1 MAVLTVSNLSK
12 KFVERTLFENISF
25 HLEKGDKVGLIGANG
40 VGKTTL
46 FKIITGQEEQTS
58 GGVSK
63 DKNLTFGYMEQHSCS
78 TPDRTVYNELLS
90 VFEKQIKDEKR
101 LEEISFLIEN
111 GLGNTD
117 ELVAEQ
123 FRVRERFEREGG
135 LTYVSRTRSALN
147 GLGFTSDEYYMP
159 TERLSGGQRSKLSLA
174 KLLLSG
180 SDILLLDEPTNHLD
194 ISAVNWLE
202 GFIKEYK
209 GTVLLVS
216 HDRYFLDSVTN
227 KTLEIEHGKSQMY
240 IGSYTEFME
249 KKRRQQEALEQ
260 QYENQMK
267 EIARIEGIVEQQ
279 KRWGRARNFVTAASK
294 QKQADRLKEELV
306 TPDKELET
314 IHFSFNPKCE
324 SGNDVLI
331 CENLSKSFRNKRL
344 FDGVNIHIR
353 RGERVF
359 ILGEN
364 GCGKTT
370 LFKIIQRIYE
380 QDSGNVILGANVE
393 TGYFDQ
399 VQSNLNLEKSALN
412 EVWDEF
418 PYMTETEVRTALG
431 RFLFKGDNVFRQLRE
446 MSGGER
452 ARIALLKL
460 MLKGGNFLLL
470 DEPTNHLDTGF
481 REQLEQTLLEYTGTM
496 LIVSHDR
503 YFINKLADRIL
514 VLGKDGVT
522 EYLGNYDYYIE
533 KTDETFDKGI
543 FKAADKK
550 TQSGKKPNDYNLRK
564 ERQSNLRKVKTRLKR
579 CEESISETENRIEE
593 VQALLQSEEAL
604 ADYEKLLEFTNEMEE
619 LNGKLESLYEEWE
632 ESSVEL
638 EELEEEASSDS

>member
-12 KFVERTLFENISF
+12 IFVERKLFENISF

-46 FKIITGQEEQTS
+46 FKIITGQLDPS
-58 GGVSK
+58 GGGVSK
-63 DKNLTFGYMEQHSCS
+63 EKNLTFGYMEQHSCS
-78 TPDRTVYNELLS
+78 TPDRTVYSELLS
-90 VFEKQIKDEKR
+90 IFEPLIKDEKR
-101 LEEISFLIEN
+101 LDEISFMIEN
-111 GLGNTD
+111 NIGDTD

-123 FRVRERFEREGG
+123 FKIRERFERDGG
-135 LTYVSRTRSALN
+135 LTYVSRTRAALN
-147 GLGFTSDEYYMP
+147 GLGFTDDEFYMP

-180 SDILLLDEPTNHLD
+180 ADILLLDEPTNHLD

-202 GFIKEYK
+202 SFVKEYR
-209 GTVLLVS
+209 GTVLVVS

-240 IGSYTEFME
+240 IGNYSVFME
-249 KKRRQQEALEQ
+249 KKRKQQEMIEQ
-260 QYENQMK
+260 QYENQIK
-267 EIARIEGIVEQQ
+267 EISRIEGIVEQQ
-279 KRWGRARNFVTAASK
+279 KRWGRERNFITAASK

-306 TPDKELET
+306 IPDKELEQV
-314 IHFSFNPKCE
+314 HFKFTPRCE

-331 CENLSKSFRNKRL
+331 CENLSKSFGNKRL
-344 FDGVNIHIR
+344 FDNVNIHIR

-380 QDSGNVILGANVE
+380 QDYGSVTLGANVE
-393 TGYFDQ
+393 VGYFDQ
-399 VQSNLNLEKSALN
+399 VQSNLNLEKSAIN

-418 PYMTETEVRTALG
+418 PYLTETEVRTALG

-460 MLKGGNFLLL
+460 MLKEANFLLL

-481 REQLEQTLLEYTGTM
+481 REQLEQTLKEYSGTM

-514 VLGKDGVT
+514 VLSKDGVK

-533 KTDETFDKGI
+533 KTQESFDKGI
-543 FKAADKK
+543 FKETEKK
-550 TQSGKKPNDYNLRK
+550 TASGKKPNEYHLRK
-564 ERQSNLRKVKTRLKR
+564 EQQSNIRKAKTRLKR
-579 CEESISETENRIEE
+579 CEENIAATEQKIEE
-593 VQALLQSEEAL
+593 TQTLLQSEEVL
-604 ADYEKLLEFTNEMEE
+604 ADYEKLLELTNE
-619 LNGKLESLYEEWE
+619 LESLNKQLETLYEEWE
-632 ESSVEL
+632 EAAGSIE
-638 EELEEEASSDS
+638 

>member
-12 KFVERTLFENISF
+12 TFVERKLFENISF

-46 FKIITGQEEQTS
+46 FKIITGQLSPTG

-63 DKNLTFGYMEQHSCS
+63 EKNLTFGYMEQHSCS

-90 VFEKQIKDEKR
+90 IFEPLIKDEKR
-101 LEEISFLIEN
+101 LDEIAFLIEN
-111 GLGNTD
+111 NIGDTD

-123 FRVRERFEREGG
+123 FKIRERFERDGG
-135 LTYVSRTRSALN
+135 LTYVSRTRAALN
-147 GLGFTSDEYYMP
+147 GLGFTDDEFYMP

-180 SDILLLDEPTNHLD
+180 ADILLLDEPTNHLD

-202 GFIKEYK
+202 GFVKEYR
-209 GTVLLVS
+209 GTVLVVS

-240 IGSYTEFME
+240 IGNYSVFME
-249 KKRRQQEALEQ
+249 KKRKQQEIIEQ
-260 QYENQMK
+260 QYENQIK
-267 EIARIEGIVEQQ
+267 EISRIEGIVEQQ
-279 KRWGRARNFVTAASK
+279 KRWGRERNFITAASK
-294 QKQADRLKEELV
+294 QKQVDRLKEELV
-306 TPDKELET
+306 IPDKELEQVN
-314 IHFSFNPKCE
+314 FNFIPKCE

-331 CENLSKSFRNKRL
+331 CENLSKSFGHKRL
-344 FDGVNIHIR
+344 FDNVNIHIR

-380 QDSGNVILGANVE
+380 QDYGSVTLGANVE
-393 TGYFDQ
+393 VGYFDQ
-399 VQSNLNLEKSALN
+399 VQSNLNLEKSAIN

-418 PYMTETEVRTALG
+418 PYLTETEVRTALG

-460 MLKGGNFLLL
+460 MLKGANFLLL

-481 REQLEQTLLEYTGTM
+481 REQLEQTLKEYTGTM

-514 VLGKDGVT
+514 VLSANGVK

-533 KTDETFDKGI
+533 KTNESFDKGI
-543 FKAADKK
+543 FKETEKK
-550 TQSGKKPNDYNLRK
+550 SSNGKKPNDYNLKK
-564 ERQSNLRKVKTRLKR
+564 EKQSNLRKAKTRLKR
-579 CEESISETENRIEE
+579 CEDSIADTEEKIGAAQE
-593 VQALLQSEEAL
+593 LLQSEEAL
-604 ADYEKLLEFTNEMEE
+604 ANYEKLLEFTNELERLNLE
-619 LNGKLESLYEEWE
+619 LEKLYEEWE
-632 ESSVEL
+632 EVGSELQEL
-638 EELEEEASSDS
+638 ED

>member
-12 KFVERTLFENISF
+12 IFVERKLFENISF

-46 FKIITGQEEQTS
+46 FKIITGQLDPS
-58 GGVSK
+58 GGGVSK
-63 DKNLTFGYMEQHSCS
+63 EKNLTFGYMEQHSCS

-90 VFEKQIKDEKR
+90 IFEPLIKDEKR
-101 LEEISFLIEN
+101 LDEISFMIEN
-111 GLGNTD
+111 NIGDTD

-123 FRVRERFEREGG
+123 FKIRERFERDGG
-135 LTYVSRTRSALN
+135 LTYVSRTRAALN
-147 GLGFTSDEYYMP
+147 GLGFTDDEFYMP

-180 SDILLLDEPTNHLD
+180 ADILLLDEPTNHLD

-202 GFIKEYK
+202 SFVKEYR
-209 GTVLLVS
+209 GTVLVVS

-240 IGSYTEFME
+240 IGNYSVFME
-249 KKRRQQEALEQ
+249 KKRKQQEMIEQ
-260 QYENQMK
+260 QYENQIK
-267 EIARIEGIVEQQ
+267 EISRIEGIVEQQ
-279 KRWGRARNFVTAASK
+279 KRWGRERNFITAASK

-306 TPDKELET
+306 IPDKELEQV
-314 IHFSFNPKCE
+314 HFKFTPRCE

-331 CENLSKSFRNKRL
+331 CENLSKSFGNKRL
-344 FDGVNIHIR
+344 FDNVNIHIR

-380 QDSGNVILGANVE
+380 QDYGSVTLGANVE
-393 TGYFDQ
+393 VGYFDQ
-399 VQSNLNLEKSALN
+399 VQSNLNLEKSAIN

-418 PYMTETEVRTALG
+418 PYLTETEVRTALG

-460 MLKGGNFLLL
+460 MLKEANFLLL

-481 REQLEQTLLEYTGTM
+481 REQLEQTLKEYSGTM

-514 VLGKDGVT
+514 VLSKDGVK

-533 KTDETFDKGI
+533 KTQESFDKGI
-543 FKAADKK
+543 FKETEKK
-550 TQSGKKPNDYNLRK
+550 TASGKKPNEYHLRK
-564 ERQSNLRKVKTRLKR
+564 EQQSNIRKAKTRLKR
-579 CEESISETENRIEE
+579 CEENIAATEQKIEE
-593 VQALLQSEEAL
+593 TQTLLQSEEVL
-604 ADYEKLLEFTNEMEE
+604 ADYEKLLELTNE
-619 LNGKLESLYEEWE
+619 LESLNKQLETLYEEWE
-632 ESSVEL
+632 EAAGSIE
-638 EELEEEASSDS
+638 

>member
-12 KFVERTLFENISF
+12 IFVERKLFENISF

-46 FKIITGQEEQTS
+46 FKIITGQLDPS
-58 GGVSK
+58 GGGVSK
-63 DKNLTFGYMEQHSCS
+63 EKNLTFGYMEQHSCS
-78 TPDRTVYNELLS
+78 TPDRTVYSELLS
-90 VFEKQIKDEKR
+90 IFEPLIKDEKR
-101 LEEISFLIEN
+101 LDEISFMIEN
-111 GLGNTD
+111 NIGDTD

-123 FRVRERFEREGG
+123 FKIRERFERDGG
-135 LTYVSRTRSALN
+135 LTYVSRTRAALN
-147 GLGFTSDEYYMP
+147 GLGFTDDEFYMP

-180 SDILLLDEPTNHLD
+180 ADILLLDEPTNHLD

-202 GFIKEYK
+202 SFVKEYR
-209 GTVLLVS
+209 GTVLVVS

-240 IGSYTEFME
+240 IGNYSVFME
-249 KKRRQQEALEQ
+249 KKRKQQEMIEQ
-260 QYENQMK
+260 QYENQIK
-267 EIARIEGIVEQQ
+267 EISRIEGIVEQQ
-279 KRWGRARNFVTAASK
+279 KRWGRERNFITAASK
-294 QKQADRLKEELV
+294 QKQAERLKEELV
-306 TPDKELET
+306 IPDKELEQV
-314 IHFSFNPKCE
+314 HFKFTPRCE

-331 CENLSKSFRNKRL
+331 CENLSKSFGNKRL
-344 FDGVNIHIR
+344 FDNVNIHIR

-380 QDSGNVILGANVE
+380 QDYGSVTLGANVE
-393 TGYFDQ
+393 VGYFDQ
-399 VQSNLNLEKSALN
+399 VQSNLNLEKSAIK

-418 PYMTETEVRTALG
+418 PYLTETEVRTALG

-460 MLKGGNFLLL
+460 MLKEANFLLL

-481 REQLEQTLLEYTGTM
+481 REQLEQTLKEYSGTM

-514 VLGKDGVT
+514 VLSKDGVK

-533 KTDETFDKGI
+533 KTQESFDKGI
-543 FKAADKK
+543 FKETEKK
-550 TQSGKKPNDYNLRK
+550 TAGGKKPNEYHLRK
-564 ERQSNLRKVKTRLKR
+564 EQQSNIRKAKTRLKR
-579 CEESISETENRIEE
+579 CEENIAATEQKIEE
-593 VQALLQSEEAL
+593 TQTLLQSEEVL
-604 ADYEKLLEFTNEMEE
+604 ADYEKLLELTNE
-619 LNGKLESLYEEWE
+619 LESLNKQLETLYEEWE
-632 ESSVEL
+632 EAAGSIE
-638 EELEEEASSDS
+638 

>member
-12 KFVERTLFENISF
+12 TFVERKLFENISF

-46 FKIITGQEEQTS
+46 FKIITGQLEPS
-58 GGVSK
+58 GGGVSK
-63 DKNLTFGYMEQHSCS
+63 EKNLTFGYMEQHSCS

-90 VFEKQIKDEKR
+90 VFEPIIKDEKR
-101 LEEISFLIEN
+101 LDEIAFLIEN
-111 GLGNTD
+111 NIGNTD

-123 FRVRERFEREGG
+123 FKIRERFEMLGG
-135 LTYVSRTRSALN
+135 LTYVSRTRAALN
-147 GLGFTSDEYYMP
+147 GLGFTDDEFYMP

-180 SDILLLDEPTNHLD
+180 ADILLLDEPTNHLD

-202 GFIKEYK
+202 SFVKEYR
-209 GTVLLVS
+209 GTVLVVS

-240 IGSYTEFME
+240 IGNYSVFME
-249 KKRRQQEALEQ
+249 KKRKQQEIIIQ
-260 QYENQMK
+260 QYENQIK
-267 EIARIEGIVEQQ
+267 EISRIEGIVEQQ
-279 KRWGRARNFVTAASK
+279 KRWGRERNFITAASK
-294 QKQADRLKEELV
+294 QKQIDRLKEELV
-306 TPDKELET
+306 TPDKELEQV
-314 IHFSFNPKCE
+314 HFNFTPKCE

-331 CENLSKSFRNKRL
+331 CENLSKSFGNKRL
-344 FDGVNIHIR
+344 FDDVNIHIR

-380 QDSGNVILGANVE
+380 QDYGSVTLGANVE
-393 TGYFDQ
+393 VGYFDQ
-399 VQSNLNLEKSALN
+399 VQSNLNLEKSAIN
-412 EVWDEF
+412 DVWDEF
-418 PYMTETEVRTALG
+418 PYLTETEVRTALG
-431 RFLFKGDNVFRQLRE
+431 RFLFKGDNVFRQLKE

-460 MLKGGNFLLL
+460 MLKGANFLLL

-481 REQLEQTLLEYTGTM
+481 REQLEQTLKEYTGTM

-514 VLGKDGVT
+514 VLNKDGIK
-522 EYLGNYDYYIE
+522 EYLGNYDYYLE
-533 KTDETFDKGI
+533 KTNESFDKGI
-543 FKAADKK
+543 FKETEKK
-550 TQSGKKPNDYNLRK
+550 TANGKKPNDYNLKK
-564 ERQSNLRKVKTRLKR
+564 EKQSNIRKAKTRLKR
-579 CEESISETENRIEE
+579 CEESIAETEKKIEE
-593 VQALLQSEEAL
+593 THELLQSEEVIN
-604 ADYEKLLEFTNEMEE
+604 DYEKLLEFTNELERLNLE
-619 LNGKLESLYEEWE
+619 LEKLYEEWE
-632 ESSVEL
+632 VVSSEL
-638 EELEEEASSDS
+638 EELEN

>member
-12 KFVERTLFENISF
+12 TFVERKLFENISF

-46 FKIITGQEEQTS
+46 FKIITGQLSPTG

-63 DKNLTFGYMEQHSCS
+63 EKNLTFGYMEQHSCS

-90 VFEKQIKDEKR
+90 IFEPLIKDEKR
-101 LEEISFLIEN
+101 LDEIAFLIEN
-111 GLGNTD
+111 NIGDTD

-123 FRVRERFEREGG
+123 FKIRERFERDGG
-135 LTYVSRTRSALN
+135 LTYVSRTRAALN
-147 GLGFTSDEYYMP
+147 GLGFTDDEFYMP

-180 SDILLLDEPTNHLD
+180 ADILLLDEPTNHLD

-202 GFIKEYK
+202 GFVKEYR
-209 GTVLLVS
+209 GTVLVVS

-240 IGSYTEFME
+240 IGNYSVFME
-249 KKRRQQEALEQ
+249 KKRKQQEIIEQ
-260 QYENQMK
+260 QYENQIK
-267 EIARIEGIVEQQ
+267 EISRIEGIVEQQ
-279 KRWGRARNFVTAASK
+279 KRWGRERNFITAASK
-294 QKQADRLKEELV
+294 QKQVDRLKEELV
-306 TPDKELET
+306 MPDKELEQVN
-314 IHFSFNPKCE
+314 FNFIPKCE

-331 CENLSKSFRNKRL
+331 CENLSKSFGHKRL
-344 FDGVNIHIR
+344 FDNVNIHIR

-380 QDSGNVILGANVE
+380 QDYGSVTLGANVE
-393 TGYFDQ
+393 VGYFDQ
-399 VQSNLNLEKSALN
+399 VQSNLNLEKSAIN

-418 PYMTETEVRTALG
+418 PYLTETEVRTALG

-460 MLKGGNFLLL
+460 MLKGANFLLL

-481 REQLEQTLLEYTGTM
+481 REQLEQTLKEYTGTM

-514 VLGKDGVT
+514 VLSANGVK

-533 KTDETFDKGI
+533 KTNESFDKGI
-543 FKAADKK
+543 FKETEKK
-550 TQSGKKPNDYNLRK
+550 SSNGKKPNDYNLKK
-564 ERQSNLRKVKTRLKR
+564 EKQSNLRKAKTRLKR
-579 CEESISETENRIEE
+579 CEDSIADTEEKIGAAQE
-593 VQALLQSEEAL
+593 LLQSEEAL
-604 ADYEKLLEFTNEMEE
+604 ADYEKLLEFTNELERLNLE
-619 LNGKLESLYEEWE
+619 LEKLYEEWE
-632 ESSVEL
+632 EVGSELQEL
-638 EELEEEASSDS
+638 ED

>member
-12 KFVERTLFENISF
+12 TFVERKLFENISF

-46 FKIITGQEEQTS
+46 FKIITGQLPPS
-58 GGVSK
+58 GGGVSK
-63 DKNLTFGYMEQHSCS
+63 EKNLTFGYMEQHSCS

-90 VFEKQIKDEKR
+90 IFEPLIKDEKR
-101 LEEISFLIEN
+101 LDEIAFLIEN
-111 GLGNTD
+111 NIGNTD
-117 ELVAEQ
+117 ELVSEQ
-123 FRVRERFEREGG
+123 FKIRERFERDGG
-135 LTYVSRTRSALN
+135 LTYVSRTRAALN
-147 GLGFTSDEYYMP
+147 GLGFTDDEFYMP

-180 SDILLLDEPTNHLD
+180 ADILLLDEPTNHLD

-202 GFIKEYK
+202 GFVKEYR
-209 GTVLLVS
+209 GTVLVVS

-240 IGSYTEFME
+240 IGNYSVFME
-249 KKRRQQEALEQ
+249 KKRKQQETIEQ
-260 QYENQMK
+260 QYENQIK
-267 EIARIEGIVEQQ
+267 EISRIEGIIEQQ
-279 KRWGRARNFVTAASK
+279 KRWGRERNFITAASK
-294 QKQADRLKEELV
+294 QKQVDRLKEELV
-306 TPDKELET
+306 IPDKELEQV
-314 IHFSFNPKCE
+314 HFNFTPKCE

-331 CENLSKSFRNKRL
+331 CENLSKSFGNKRL
-344 FDGVNIHIR
+344 FDNVNIHVR

-380 QDSGNVILGANVE
+380 QDYGSVTLGANVE
-393 TGYFDQ
+393 VGYFDQ
-399 VQSNLNLEKSALN
+399 VQSNLNLEKSAIN

-418 PYMTETEVRTALG
+418 PHLTETEVRTALG

-460 MLKGGNFLLL
+460 MLKGANFLLL

-481 REQLEQTLLEYTGTM
+481 REQLEQTLKEYTGTM
-496 LIVSHDR
+496 LIISHDR

-514 VLGKDGVT
+514 VLDNNGVK

-533 KTDETFDKGI
+533 KTNESFDKGI
-543 FKAADKK
+543 FKETEKK
-550 TQSGKKPNDYNLRK
+550 SASGKKPNDYNLKK
-564 ERQSNLRKVKTRLKR
+564 EKQSNLRKAKTRLKR
-579 CEESISETENRIEE
+579 CEENIADTEEKIEAAQE
-593 VQALLQSEEAL
+593 LLQSEEAL
-604 ADYEKLLEFTNEMEE
+604 ANYEKLLEFTNELERLNLE
-619 LNGKLESLYEEWE
+619 LEKLYEEWE
-632 ESSVEL
+632 QVSSEL
-638 EELEEEASSDS
+638 EELEE

>member
-12 KFVERTLFENISF
+12 TFVERKLFENISF

-46 FKIITGQEEQTS
+46 FKIITGQLDPS
-58 GGVSK
+58 GGGISK
-63 DKNLTFGYMEQHSCS
+63 EKNLTFGYMEQHSCS

-90 VFEKQIKDEKR
+90 VFEPLIKDEKR
-101 LEEISFLIEN
+101 LDEIAFLIEN
-111 GLGNTD
+111 NIGDTD

-123 FRVRERFEREGG
+123 FKIRERFEMLGG
-135 LTYVSRTRSALN
+135 LTYVSRTRAALN
-147 GLGFTSDEYYMP
+147 GLGFTDDEFYML

-180 SDILLLDEPTNHLD
+180 ADILLLDEPTNHLD

-202 GFIKEYK
+202 SFVKEYR
-209 GTVLLVS
+209 GTVLVVS

-240 IGSYTEFME
+240 IGNYSVFME
-249 KKRRQQEALEQ
+249 KKRKQQEIIEQ
-260 QYENQMK
+260 QYENQIK
-267 EIARIEGIVEQQ
+267 EISRIEGIVEQQ
-279 KRWGRARNFVTAASK
+279 KRWGRERNFITAASK
-294 QKQADRLKEELV
+294 QKQIDRLKEELV
-306 TPDKELET
+306 TPDKELEQV
-314 IHFSFNPKCE
+314 HFNFTPKCE

-331 CENLSKSFRNKRL
+331 CENLSKSFGNKRL
-344 FDGVNIHIR
+344 FDDVNIHIR

-380 QDSGNVILGANVE
+380 QDYGSVTLGANVE
-393 TGYFDQ
+393 VGYFDQ
-399 VQSNLNLEKSALN
+399 VQSNLNLEKSAIN
-412 EVWDEF
+412 DVWDEF
-418 PYMTETEVRTALG
+418 PYLTETEVRTALG

-460 MLKGGNFLLL
+460 MLKGANFLLL

-481 REQLEQTLLEYTGTM
+481 REQLEQTLKEYTGTM
-496 LIVSHDR
+496 LIISHDR

-514 VLGKDGVT
+514 VLNKDGIK
-522 EYLGNYDYYIE
+522 EYLGNYDYYLE
-533 KTDETFDKGI
+533 KTNESFDKGI
-543 FKAADKK
+543 FKEAEKK
-550 TQSGKKPNDYNLRK
+550 TSNGKKPNDYNLKK
-564 ERQSNLRKVKTRLKR
+564 EKQSNIRKAKTRLKR
-579 CEESISETENRIEE
+579 CEDSIVETEKEIEE
-593 VQALLQSEEAL
+593 AQELMQSEEAL
-604 ADYEKLLEFTNEMEE
+604 NNYEKLLEFTNELERLNLE
-619 LNGKLESLYEEWE
+619 LEKLYEEWE
-632 ESSVEL
+632 LVSSVL
-638 EELEEEASSDS
+638 EELEN

>member
-12 KFVERTLFENISF
+12 TFVERKLFENISF

-46 FKIITGQEEQTS
+46 FKIITGQLDPS
-58 GGVSK
+58 GGGISK
-63 DKNLTFGYMEQHSCS
+63 EKNLTFGYMEQHSCS

-90 VFEKQIKDEKR
+90 IFEPLIKDEKR
-101 LEEISFLIEN
+101 LDEIAFLIEN
-111 GLGNTD
+111 NIGDTD

-123 FRVRERFEREGG
+123 FKIRERFERDGG
-135 LTYVSRTRSALN
+135 LTYVSRTRAALN
-147 GLGFTSDEYYMP
+147 GLGFTDDEFYMP

-180 SDILLLDEPTNHLD
+180 ADILLLDEPTNHLD

-202 GFIKEYK
+202 GFVKEYR
-209 GTVLLVS
+209 GTVLVVS

-227 KTLEIEHGKSQMY
+227 ETLEIEHGKSQMY
-240 IGSYTEFME
+240 IGNYSVFME
-249 KKRRQQEALEQ
+249 KKRKQQEIIEQ
-260 QYENQMK
+260 QYENQIK
-267 EIARIEGIVEQQ
+267 EISRIEGIVEQQ
-279 KRWGRARNFVTAASK
+279 KRWGRERNFITAASK
-294 QKQADRLKEELV
+294 QKQVDRLKEELV
-306 TPDKELET
+306 IPDKELEQVN
-314 IHFSFNPKCE
+314 FNFIPKCE

-331 CENLSKSFRNKRL
+331 CENLSKSFGHKRL
-344 FDGVNIHIR
+344 FDNVNIHIR

-380 QDSGNVILGANVE
+380 QDYGSVTLGANVE
-393 TGYFDQ
+393 VGYFDQ
-399 VQSNLNLEKSALN
+399 VQSNLNLEKSAIN

-418 PYMTETEVRTALG
+418 PYLTETEVRTALG

-460 MLKGGNFLLL
+460 MLKGANFLLL

-481 REQLEQTLLEYTGTM
+481 REQLEQTLKEYTGTM

-514 VLGKDGVT
+514 VLSANGVK

-533 KTDETFDKGI
+533 KTNESFDKGI
-543 FKAADKK
+543 FKETEKK
-550 TQSGKKPNDYNLRK
+550 SSNGKKPNDYNLKK
-564 ERQSNLRKVKTRLKR
+564 EKQSNLRKAKTRLKR
-579 CEESISETENRIEE
+579 CEDSIADTEEKIGAAQE
-593 VQALLQSEEAL
+593 LLQSEEAL
-604 ADYEKLLEFTNEMEE
+604 ADYEKLLEFTNELERLNLE
-619 LNGKLESLYEEWE
+619 LEKLYEEWE
-632 ESSVEL
+632 EVGSELQEL
-638 EELEEEASSDS
+638 ED

>member
-12 KFVERTLFENISF
+12 TFVERKLFENISF

-46 FKIITGQEEQTS
+46 FKIITGQLEPS
-58 GGVSK
+58 GGGVSK
-63 DKNLTFGYMEQHSCS
+63 EKNLTFGYMEQHSCS

-90 VFEKQIKDEKR
+90 VFEPIIKDEKR
-101 LEEISFLIEN
+101 LDEIAFLIEN
-111 GLGNTD
+111 NIGNTD

-123 FRVRERFEREGG
+123 FKIRERFEMLGG
-135 LTYVSRTRSALN
+135 LTYVSRTRAALN
-147 GLGFTSDEYYMP
+147 GLGFTDDEFYMP

-180 SDILLLDEPTNHLD
+180 ADILLLDEPTNHLD

-202 GFIKEYK
+202 SFVKEYR
-209 GTVLLVS
+209 GTVLVVS

-240 IGSYTEFME
+240 IGNYSVFME
-249 KKRRQQEALEQ
+249 KKRKQQEIINQ
-260 QYENQMK
+260 QYENQIK
-267 EIARIEGIVEQQ
+267 EISRIEGIVEQQ
-279 KRWGRARNFVTAASK
+279 KRWGRERNFITAASK
-294 QKQADRLKEELV
+294 QKQIDRLKEELV
-306 TPDKELET
+306 TPDKELEQV
-314 IHFSFNPKCE
+314 HFNFTPKCE

-331 CENLSKSFRNKRL
+331 CENLSKSFGNKRL
-344 FDGVNIHIR
+344 FDDVNIHIR

-380 QDSGNVILGANVE
+380 QDYGSVTLGANVE
-393 TGYFDQ
+393 VGYFDQ
-399 VQSNLNLEKSALN
+399 VQSNLNLEKSAIN
-412 EVWDEF
+412 DVWDEF
-418 PYMTETEVRTALG
+418 PYLTETEVRTALG
-431 RFLFKGDNVFRQLRE
+431 RFLFKGDNVFRQLKE

-460 MLKGGNFLLL
+460 MLKGANFLLL

-481 REQLEQTLLEYTGTM
+481 REQLEQTLKEYTGTM

-514 VLGKDGVT
+514 VLNKDGIK
-522 EYLGNYDYYIE
+522 EYLGNYDYYLE
-533 KTDETFDKGI
+533 KTNESFDKGI
-543 FKAADKK
+543 FKETEKK
-550 TQSGKKPNDYNLRK
+550 TANGKKPNDYNLKK
-564 ERQSNLRKVKTRLKR
+564 EKQSNIRKAKTRLKR
-579 CEESISETENRIEE
+579 CEESIAETEKKIEE
-593 VQALLQSEEAL
+593 THELLQSEEVIN
-604 ADYEKLLEFTNEMEE
+604 DYEKLLEFTNELERLNLE
-619 LNGKLESLYEEWE
+619 LEKLYEEWE
-632 ESSVEL
+632 VVSSEL
-638 EELEEEASSDS
+638 EELEN

>member
-12 KFVERTLFENISF
+12 IFVERKLFENISF

-46 FKIITGQEEQTS
+46 FKIITGQLDPS
-58 GGVSK
+58 GGGVSK
-63 DKNLTFGYMEQHSCS
+63 EKNLTFGYMEQHSCS
-78 TPDRTVYNELLS
+78 TPDRTVYSELLS
-90 VFEKQIKDEKR
+90 IFEPLIKDEKR
-101 LEEISFLIEN
+101 LDEISFMIEN
-111 GLGNTD
+111 NIGDTD

-123 FRVRERFEREGG
+123 FKIRERFERDGG
-135 LTYVSRTRSALN
+135 LTYVSRTRAALN
-147 GLGFTSDEYYMP
+147 GLGFTDDEFYMP

-180 SDILLLDEPTNHLD
+180 ADILLLDEPTNHLD

-202 GFIKEYK
+202 SFVKEYR
-209 GTVLLVS
+209 GTVLVVS

-240 IGSYTEFME
+240 IGNYSVFME
-249 KKRRQQEALEQ
+249 KKRKQQEMIEQ
-260 QYENQMK
+260 QYENQIK
-267 EIARIEGIVEQQ
+267 EISRIEGIVEQQ
-279 KRWGRARNFVTAASK
+279 KRWGRERNFITAASK
-294 QKQADRLKEELV
+294 QKQAERLKEELV
-306 TPDKELET
+306 IPDKELEQV
-314 IHFSFNPKCE
+314 HFKFTPRCE

-331 CENLSKSFRNKRL
+331 CENLSKSFGNKRL
-344 FDGVNIHIR
+344 FDNVNIHIR

-380 QDSGNVILGANVE
+380 QDYGSVTLGANVE
-393 TGYFDQ
+393 VGYFDQ
-399 VQSNLNLEKSALN
+399 VQSNLNLEKSAIK

-418 PYMTETEVRTALG
+418 PYLTETEVRTALG

-460 MLKGGNFLLL
+460 MLKEANFLLL

-481 REQLEQTLLEYTGTM
+481 REQLEQTLKEYSGTM

-514 VLGKDGVT
+514 VLSKDGVK

-533 KTDETFDKGI
+533 KTQEIFDKGI
-543 FKAADKK
+543 FKETEKK
-550 TQSGKKPNDYNLRK
+550 TAGGKKPNEYHLRK
-564 ERQSNLRKVKTRLKR
+564 EQQSNIRKAKTRLKR
-579 CEESISETENRIEE
+579 CEENITATEQKIEE
-593 VQALLQSEEAL
+593 TQTLLQSEEVL
-604 ADYEKLLEFTNEMEE
+604 ADYEKLLELTNE
-619 LNGKLESLYEEWE
+619 LESLNKQLETLYEEWE
-632 ESSVEL
+632 EAAGSIE
-638 EELEEEASSDS
+638 

>member
-40 VGKTTL
+40 AGKTTL
-46 FKIITGQEEQTS
+46 FKIITGQTESSS

-63 DKNLTFGYMEQHSCS
+63 EKNLTFGYMEQHSCS

-90 VFEKQIKDEKR
+90 VFEQHIKDEKR
-101 LEEISFLIEN
+101 LDEIAFLIEQKI
-111 GLGNTD
+111 GNTD
-117 ELVAEQ
+117 DLVSEQ
-123 FRVRERFEREGG
+123 FKIRERFEREGG
-135 LTYVSRTRSALN
+135 LTYISRTKAALK
-147 GLGFTSDEYYMP
+147 GLGFADEEFDMASQK
-159 TERLSGGQRSKLSLA
+159 LSGGQRSKLSLA

-180 SDILLLDEPTNHLD
+180 ADILLLDEPTNHLD

-209 GTVLLVS
+209 GTVLVVS

-227 KTLEIEHGKSQMY
+227 KTLEIENGKSQMY
-240 IGSYTEFME
+240 SGSYSVFIE
-249 KKRRQQEALEQ
+249 KKQKQQEILEQ
-260 QYENQMK
+260 QYANQIK
-267 EIARIEGIVEQQ
+267 EISRIEGIVEQQ
-279 KRWGRARNFVTAASK
+279 KRWGRERNFITAASK
-294 QKQADRLKEELV
+294 QKQIDRLKEELV
-306 TPDKELET
+306 VPDSELEQVNFRFT
-314 IHFSFNPKCE
+314 PKCE

-331 CENLSKSFRNKRL
+331 CENLSKSFGDKML
-344 FDGVNIHIR
+344 FENVNLHIR

-370 LFKIIQRIYE
+370 LFKIIRRICE
-380 QDSGNVILGANVE
+380 QNRGSVTLGANVE

-399 VQSNLNLEKSALN
+399 VQSDLNLEKSAID
-412 EVWDEF
+412 EIWDEF
-418 PYMTETEVRTALG
+418 PHMTETEVRTVLG
-431 RFLFKGDNVFRQLRE
+431 RFLFKGDNVFRQLSQ

-460 MLKGGNFLLL
+460 MLKGANFLLL

-481 REQLEQTLLEYTGTM
+481 REQLEKTLNDYTGTM
-496 LIVSHDR
+496 LIISHDR

-514 VLGKDGVT
+514 VLGRNGVS

-533 KTDETFDKGI
+533 KTNETFDKGI
-543 FKAADKK
+543 FNAPEKK
-550 TQSGKKPNDYNLRK
+550 LPNGKKQNDYNLKK
-564 ERQSNLRKVKTRLKR
+564 ERQSNLRKAKTRLKK
-579 CEESISETENRIEE
+579 CEENISETEEKIAET
-593 VQALLQSEEAL
+593 QQLLQSGEAP
-604 ADYEKLLEFTNEMEE
+604 ADYEKLLEFTNDLEE
-619 LNGKLESLYEEWE
+619 LNRKLEELYEEWE
-632 ESSVEL
+632 EVSSLL
-638 EELEEEASSDS
+638 EQLEAE